1 MSDSEKKDI
10 LFLQLAVLLKMQEER
25 KRKKR
30 VRELFRKQEEKGAFN
45 NLIQEMKL
53 ADRESPWPLLA
64 LTIFAKRSMF
74 VSWQGSENASVNGF
88 RKIRKGNLCTFQK
101 CYF

>member
-45 NLIQEMKL
+45 NLTQEMKL
-53 ADRESPWPLLA
+53 ADRESPWPLLV
-64 LTIFAKRSMF
+64 LIIFVKRSMF
-74 VSWQGSENASVNGF
+74 FSWQGTENASVNGF
-88 RKIRKGNLCTFQK
+88 RKIWKGNLRTFQK